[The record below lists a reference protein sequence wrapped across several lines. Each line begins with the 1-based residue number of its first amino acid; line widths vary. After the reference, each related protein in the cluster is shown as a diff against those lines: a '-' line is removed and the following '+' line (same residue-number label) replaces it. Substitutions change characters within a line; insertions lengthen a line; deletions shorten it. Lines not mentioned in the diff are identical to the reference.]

1 MPRYYSN
8 EQDTV
13 LSLETIREC
22 YNEFK
27 DEYDSFSDYLS
38 GCMWWNNG
46 DLTPLSDH
54 ITTLRRRLNGFKTF
68 ADMDSEYIG
77 AYADE
82 IEELTARIAELETY

>member
-38 GCMWWNNG
+38 SCMWWNNG
-46 DLTPLSDH
+46 DLTPLPDH
-54 ITTLRRRLNGFKTF
+54 ITTLRRQLNGFKTF